1 MRGIRFERL
10 LFWLHAV
17 AAAAMTGFS
26 MWQEA
31 HHRPW
36 GRAFGVAI
44 LGLMVLAL
52 WRDRLRKDRQ
62 RSEQVQEPF
71 L

>member
-1 MRGIRFERL
+1 
-10 LFWLHAV
+10 
-17 AAAAMTGFS
+17 
-26 MWQEA
+26 
-31 HHRPW
+31 
-36 GRAFGVAI
+36 VAI